1 MWYVVEIKNAIC
13 KKLTWVTIVP
23 VVLYKGDMKVIYW
36 SALVYMSLFYI
47 VSVKVIVILLIIDIL
62 TFENVTDVYQTLSAE
77 IRPWL
82 MLKK

>member
-1 MWYVVEIKNAIC
+1 M
-13 KKLTWVTIVP
+13 TIVP

-47 VSVKVIVILLIIDIL
+47 VSVKSDLIIDIL
-62 TFENVTDVYQTLSAE
+62 TSENVYQTLSAE

-82 MLKK
+82 MLKKLI